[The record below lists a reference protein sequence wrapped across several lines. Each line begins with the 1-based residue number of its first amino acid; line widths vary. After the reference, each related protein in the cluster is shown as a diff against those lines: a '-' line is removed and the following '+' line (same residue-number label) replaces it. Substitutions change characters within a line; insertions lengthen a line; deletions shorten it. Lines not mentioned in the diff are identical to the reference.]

1 MLLTMEGDKTPLR
14 QTDVIRSE
22 SQEKKRQRQLEQA
35 QKMMKLQGSDVA
47 SKGAAPGAVVVV
59 QCPITAVSH
68 AIGIMGIIYEL
79 SKYGGARIATVAG
92 ILSCGQKRTKWWIP
106 TDQYVVKYSVS
117 HELPNIPP
125 ELKSIRDAIICGS
138 YNEKNKAPTCT
149 IQEAHK
155 VITNAT
161 SPCKASRCGCSGGKC
176 KVGQC
181 GCIKKGAKCGSG
193 CSCNGN
199 CDGNVNNGK

>member
-1 MLLTMEGDKTPLR
+1 
-14 QTDVIRSE
+14 
-22 SQEKKRQRQLEQA
+22 
-35 QKMMKLQGSDVA
+35 MKLQGSDIS

-79 SKYGGARIATVAG
+79 SKYGGARVATVAG
-92 ILSCGQKRTKWWIP
+92 ILSCGQKETKWWIP
-106 TDQYVVKYSVS
+106 SDQYVVKYCVS
-117 HELPNIPP
+117 HKEPNIPL

-138 YNEKNKAPTCT
+138 YNENNNAPTCI

-161 SPCKASRCGCSGGKC
+161 RPCKASRCSCSGGKC
-176 KVGQC
+176 KVGRC

-199 CDGNVNNGK
+199 CDANVNNGK